1 MFLAPVV
8 VITHGAVFFLMVRG
22 SCSPFRPSFSSLLFL
37 LALSSLLLFKED
49 EVYGKYKEN
58 YRNEMVPL
66 QGLSFEQNRYYNTE
80 YKA

>member
-1 MFLAPVV
+1 MFLAPAV
-8 VITHGAVFFLMVRG
+8 VITPGAVFFFDVKGFLQ
-22 SCSPFRPSFSSLLFL
+22 SFSPFLPLFFL
-37 LALSSLLLFKED
+37 FALSSLLLFQED

-66 QGLSFEQNRYYNTE
+66 QGLSFEQDRYYNTE